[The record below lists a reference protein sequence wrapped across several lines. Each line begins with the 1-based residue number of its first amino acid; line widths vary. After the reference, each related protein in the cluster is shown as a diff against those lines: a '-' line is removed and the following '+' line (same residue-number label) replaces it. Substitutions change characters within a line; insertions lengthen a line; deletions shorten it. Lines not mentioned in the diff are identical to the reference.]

1 MKKKTNK
8 LPANRC
14 TSTVSSGALACVLER
29 DHEGVHTTSTG
40 GRKAGQYATWSAAP
54 DGTIRVITY
63 SSGKKMG
70 EWPEEPAAQNL
81 KPCTAEDARGRAC
94 SKVAGHD
101 GEHHNATGWA
111 EPHPS
116 GAPPSALEFTNGLG
130 EQVVLN
136 ESEGR
141 YENKGKAK
149 PAKALDSNS
158 RLVRAHRKKQA
169 EARKAEA
176 DRKKPRPAAVSRFCD
191 DREAGPG
198 SNTSSLCELQP
209 GHDGDHRSGA
219 KAWPRRDE
227 APPPRPIT
235 LEDEPEDPEADAD
248 AVAALDEQGSDELGD
263 ELFSA
268 DNADRWWWGYRGQ
281 TGMIIANKYT
291 GDMAPVLDARAHP
304 LIGSTV
310 VGPFLLAVGENTE
323 QAERRIREVIAE
335 PGEREE
341 PEESDAD
348 ARWYCEAP
356 FRDLDGRERKCE
368 GRTDH
373 NGPHYVF
380 CKVQNRTVFDAS
392 NETCNVVALHDD
404 EWCCAKLKGHD
415 GSHQS
420 ELVIGGSVAV
430 WSIDDGVE
438 QGAVRKVGARG
449 KVAPAIVESWSH
461 PVTKEAEEQIEE
473 QPAPCGAMDGKK
485 GGACIHP
492 AGHEGAHSNGKRTW
506 RDPKPEPSLT
516 DACPKC
522 GRELGEHDGKKC
534 PKPTKTRTALP
545 ASATILDTPPDLQ
558 RVSET
563 DEQTRDRL
571 KRQLDASGPRIL
583 GYRRHPAAALF
594 PLLEG
599 AELASLGDSI
609 ATNGLRD
616 PIVRVTVGGETYILD
631 GSNRGVAC
639 EQRGIQPRFVDYEG
653 PKDTASLIA
662 YSLDKN
668 GDGRRHLDPSVRAM
682 IVVEASKL
690 MPRGNP
696 GDRETGR
703 SAGLLT
709 QAEAGKRMGVS
720 DRLVR
725 RAKVVRDNAT
735 AKVIEAVKK
744 GKLAVD
750 AAEQV
755 SKLSEAKQNE
765 IADEA
770 LAKKH
775 GQVRTGRIKALV
787 RQEEKRSIVR
797 KINEQRVGP
806 MPTGEFGVIYADY
819 PWKFDNSD
827 QHEGSRGHLPY
838 PPMTLDEIIA
848 HAHEAKKR
856 AAKNCVL
863 VLWTTNHHVVTQVGR
878 VVEAYG
884 ATQPTTFT
892 WPKSKAGIG
901 SSGRGQTE
909 QLVVAFI
916 GKPVH
921 TLNEISTLLPSWAP
935 AHPGEHSSK
944 PAEVAEL
951 LLKHCSGPFLELF
964 AREEREGFVCWG
976 AEVDKFASEAA

>member
-1 MKKKTNK
+1 VRKKHPNK
-8 LPANRC
+8 NPC
-14 TSTVSSGALACVLER
+14 TSTASGGALKCVLEL
-29 DHEGVHTTSTG
+29 DHIGVHSTSTA
-40 GRKAGQYATWSAAP
+40 GRKSGQYATWTVGD
-54 DGTIRVITY
+54 DGRVRVVTY
-63 SSGKKMG
+63 SHGKSMS
-70 EWPEEPAAQNL
+70 EWFEEPAVQ
-81 KPCTAEDARGRAC
+81 
-94 SKVAGHD
+94 
-101 GEHHNATGWA
+101 
-111 EPHPS
+111 
-116 GAPPSALEFTNGLG
+116 
-130 EQVVLN
+130 
-136 ESEGR
+136 
-141 YENKGKAK
+141 
-149 PAKALDSNS
+149 
-158 RLVRAHRKKQA
+158 
-169 EARKAEA
+169 
-176 DRKKPRPAAVSRFCD
+176 
-191 DREAGPG
+191 
-198 SNTSSLCELQP
+198 
-209 GHDGDHRSGA
+209 
-219 KAWPRRDE
+219 PRR
-227 APPPRPIT
+227 PMT
-235 LEDEPEDPEADAD
+235 LEDEPADEEADA
-248 AVAALDEQGSDELGD
+248 AA
-263 ELFSA
+263 
-268 DNADRWWWGYRGQ
+268 
-281 TGMIIANKYT
+281 IA
-291 GDMAPVLDARAHP
+291 VLDA
-304 LIGSTV
+304 
-310 VGPFLLAVGENTE
+310 
-323 QAERRIREVIAE
+323 QEVDE
-335 PGEREE
+335 LHPGEHDWEKSNLVTRSERGAMFDTYRCKACGATSKRHGVAW
-341 PEESDAD
+341 PPKLDAKQPKK
-348 ARWYCEAP
+348 CKSAP
-356 FRDLDGRERKCE
+356 APMELDDQDEDPAPHIPDLKC
-368 GRTDH
+368 
-373 NGPHYVF
+373 N
-380 CKVQNRTVFDAS
+380 A
-392 NETCNVVALHDD
+392 VALHDD
-404 EWCCAKLKGHD
+404 EWVCVKPKGHD
-415 GSHQS
+415 DEHQS
-420 ELVIGGSVAV
+420 ERVFGGSAAT
-430 WSIDDGVE
+430 WSTVDGVE
-438 QGAVRKVGARG
+438 QGTVRSVVSRG
-449 KVAPAIVESWSH
+449 KLGAAIVESWSH
-461 PVTKEAEEQIEE
+461 PIASK
-473 QPAPCGAMDGKK
+473 
-485 GGACIHP
+485 
-492 AGHEGAHSNGKRTW
+492 
-506 RDPKPEPSLT
+506 EPSLT

-522 GRELGEHDGKKC
+522 GREIGEHDGATC
-534 PKPTKTRTALP
+534 PKPYGYVIISRGELLCHDDMLQGGEFRDSDLVGAGGYKAKVFKTKGAATQKAHHLGRITEILPWWGSVEAKRAAEPAPPPTSTLDQLSPPARGWNCMCPGVGDRHMMGDADCQFETNGSVRQSAPSVQALIATA
-545 ASATILDTPPDLQ
+545 AVGVTEA
-558 RVSET
+558 VSIGHHVRGE
-563 DEQTRDRL
+563 
-571 KRQLDASGPRIL
+571 GPKIL

-599 AELASLGDSI
+599 PELAALGDSI
-609 ATNGLRD
+609 AANGLRD
-616 PIVRVTVGGETYILD
+616 PIVRVTVGGETFILD

-639 EQRGIQPRFVDYEG
+639 EQRGIQPRFIDYEG

-797 KINEQRVGP
+797 KINENRVGP

-827 QHEGSRGHLPY
+827 QHEGSRGHMPY

-848 HAHEAKKR
+848 HAHLARTR

-892 WPKSKAGIG
+892 WPKSKAGVG
-901 SSGRGQTE
+901 SVGRGQTE

-921 TLNEISTLLPSWAP
+921 TLNEISTLLESFKPQ
-935 AHPGEHSSK
+935 HPGEHSSK

-976 AEVDKFASEAA
+976 AEVGKFAAEAAA

>member
-1 MKKKTNK
+1 VIVSRGEMLCHDDALQGGEFRDSDLVGAGGYKAKVFKTK
-8 LPANRC
+8 GAATQKAHHLGRITEILPWWGSVEA
-14 TSTVSSGALACVLER
+14 
-29 DHEGVHTTSTG
+29 
-40 GRKAGQYATWSAAP
+40 K
-54 DGTIRVITY
+54 
-63 SSGKKMG
+63 
-70 EWPEEPAAQNL
+70 
-81 KPCTAEDARGRAC
+81 RA
-94 SKVAGHD
+94 
-101 GEHHNATGWA
+101 A
-111 EPHPS
+111 EP
-116 GAPPSALEFTNGLG
+116 
-130 EQVVLN
+130 
-136 ESEGR
+136 
-141 YENKGKAK
+141 
-149 PAKALDSNS
+149 
-158 RLVRAHRKKQA
+158 
-169 EARKAEA
+169 
-176 DRKKPRPAAVSRFCD
+176 
-191 DREAGPG
+191 
-198 SNTSSLCELQP
+198 
-209 GHDGDHRSGA
+209 
-219 KAWPRRDE
+219 
-227 APPPRPIT
+227 APPPTST
-235 LEDEPEDPEADAD
+235 LDQLSPPARGWNCMCPGVGDRHMMGDAD
-248 AVAALDEQGSDELGD
+248 CQFETNGSVRQSAPSVQAL
-263 ELFSA
+263 
-268 DNADRWWWGYRGQ
+268 
-281 TGMIIANKYT
+281 IAT
-291 GDMAPVLDARAHP
+291 A
-304 LIGSTV
+304 
-310 VGPFLLAVGENTE
+310 AVGVTE
-323 QAERRIREVIAE
+323 AVSIGHHVR
-335 PGEREE
+335 GE
-341 PEESDAD
+341 
-348 ARWYCEAP
+348 
-356 FRDLDGRERKCE
+356 
-368 GRTDH
+368 
-373 NGPHYVF
+373 GP
-380 CKVQNRTVFDAS
+380 K
-392 NETCNVVALHDD
+392 
-404 EWCCAKLKGHD
+404 
-415 GSHQS
+415 
-420 ELVIGGSVAV
+420 
-430 WSIDDGVE
+430 
-438 QGAVRKVGARG
+438 
-449 KVAPAIVESWSH
+449 
-461 PVTKEAEEQIEE
+461 
-473 QPAPCGAMDGKK
+473 
-485 GGACIHP
+485 
-492 AGHEGAHSNGKRTW
+492 
-506 RDPKPEPSLT
+506 
-516 DACPKC
+516 
-522 GRELGEHDGKKC
+522 
-534 PKPTKTRTALP
+534 
-545 ASATILDTPPDLQ
+545 
-558 RVSET
+558 
-563 DEQTRDRL
+563 
-571 KRQLDASGPRIL
+571 IL

-827 QHEGSRGHLPY
+827 QHEGSRGHMPY